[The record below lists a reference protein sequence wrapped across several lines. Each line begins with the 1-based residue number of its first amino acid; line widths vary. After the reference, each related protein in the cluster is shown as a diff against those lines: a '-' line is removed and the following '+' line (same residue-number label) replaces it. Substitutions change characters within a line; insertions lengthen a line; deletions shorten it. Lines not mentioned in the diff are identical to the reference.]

1 MGQRF
6 SPGHSQDEGER
17 LLAMLAT
24 HPATMQHLSG
34 KLCAR
39 FVSDTPTPGCV
50 DAAVTAWRRTDG
62 DIPAVLRAIFASPD
76 FWSAEHRGAK
86 IKTPLEFTVSA
97 VRSVGGTPGT
107 GPGMSRVVAKLGQ
120 PLYLKAAP
128 TGYPETAEDWVNSG
142 ALLNRMNVAM
152 ALVSNKLPG
161 ITVDL
166 DGVIPMS
173 GSIDALIDA
182 VDQRVLA
189 GQMTQRTREVI
200 RSELEEVADPA
211 ARRMLAVGL
220 AIGGPEFQRQ

>member
-1 MGQRF
+1 
-6 SPGHSQDEGER
+6 
-17 LLAMLAT
+17 
-24 HPATMQHLSG
+24 
-34 KLCAR
+34 
-39 FVSDTPTPGCV
+39 
-50 DAAVTAWRRTDG
+50 
-62 DIPAVLRAIFASPD
+62 
-76 FWSAEHRGAK
+76 
-86 IKTPLEFTVSA
+86 
-97 VRSVGGTPGT
+97 
-107 GPGMSRVVAKLGQ
+107 MSRVVAKLGQ

-166 DGVIPMS
+166 DGVVSMS
-173 GSIDALIDA
+173 SSIDALIDA
-182 VDQRVLA
+182 VDHRVLA